1 MPEIIE
7 RKLIETTRQF
17 RIELD
22 GRVLV
27 RMLREQGHDIPDNAT
42 VTFTTPGGG
51 DWSNTDI
58 DIDDDHP
65 VIVEWITRD
74 VEGNLCR

>member
-7 RKLIETTRQF
+7 RKLVETTRQF
-17 RIELD
+17 RVELD
-22 GRVLV
+22 GRALV